1 MRITFV
7 RPMASMNQFILMPP
21 LNYLHLAAFLREQG
35 HTPFIFDKVLKKVD
49 NLAID
54 THIRNQKIKI
64 VGIGCMTCEFP
75 DAVAEAKRLKS
86 AFPGLIIVFGGAH
99 PSADPEECLKTG
111 VVDYVVV
118 GEGELALSALL
129 THLEKGIPV
138 ENIPGI
144 WSMDDGL
151 VLANQPATTPG
162 IDDLPFPAYDLLNLQ
177 DYYKLNLPWHF
188 PKRAEMVP
196 FISSRGCPYRC
207 SYCHNLHGKSY
218 RGQSAEWVV
227 DQLEY
232 LVRVLGVRE
241 IMMVD
246 DIFNFNLE
254 RAKAICRGII
264 DRKLDL
270 TMQFPNGVRGDRFD
284 EELVALMAKAGTH
297 FMAVAIETV
306 SVKFQKLI
314 RKNLKIDKAYQTVL
328 WAKKYGIE
336 VCGFFMIGFPGETKE
351 EIKETLDFAVGSPFD
366 NVFINIV
373 TPYKG
378 TELRKDITDGR
389 FGMVGDDAMAALE
402 GMIPEITNNEV
413 DRKTLI
419 RMQRV
424 AYWRFYL
431 KPFSLYSLS
440 KKMTKS
446 RNWRKIFNAVK
457 RRISQ
462 GEIVSVN

>member
-7 RPMASMNQFILMPP
+7 RPAASLNQFILMPP
-21 LNYLHLAAFLREQG
+21 LNFLHLSAYLRENG
-35 HTPFIFDKVLKKVD
+35 HTPFIFDRVIDTVTSEV
-49 NLAID
+49 ID
-54 THIRNQKIKI
+54 THIRNQQIKI
-64 VGIGCMTCEFP
+64 VGFGCMTCEFP
-75 DAVAEAKRLKS
+75 DAVAEAKRLKEK
-86 AFPGLIIVFGGAH
+86 FPDILVVFGGPH

-111 VVDYVVV
+111 VVDFVIV
-118 GEGELALSALL
+118 GEGEIALTQLL
-129 THLEKGIPV
+129 NHLEQGLPTDQIQ
-138 ENIPGI
+138 GL
-144 WSMDDGL
+144 WTMDEGL
-151 VLANQPATTPG
+151 VLASNPAPTPE
-162 IDDLPFPAYDLLNLQ
+162 IDSLPFPAYDMLDLSA
-177 DYYKLNLPWHF
+177 YYKLNLPWHF
-188 PKRAEMVP
+188 PRRPEMVP

-218 RGQSAEWVV
+218 RGQSAEWVI

-232 LVRVLGVRE
+232 LDKVLGVRE

-246 DIFNFNLE
+246 DIFNFDLE
-254 RAKAICRGII
+254 RAKTICRGII
-264 DRKLDL
+264 DRKINL
-270 TMQFPNGVRGDRFD
+270 TIQFPNGVRGDRFD
-284 EELVALMAKAGTH
+284 EELVELMAKAGTH

-306 SVKFQKLI
+306 SVKYQKLI

-336 VCGFFMIGFPGETKE
+336 VCGFFMIGFPGESKE
-351 EIKETLDFAVGSPFD
+351 EIQETLDFAVGSPFD

-378 TELRKDITDGR
+378 TELRKDMAEGR
-389 FGMVGDDAMAALE
+389 FGMMEGETVEALD
-402 GMIPEITNNEV
+402 GLIPEIANNAV
-413 DRKTLI
+413 SRKELV
-419 RMQRV
+419 RMQRI
-424 AYWRFYL
+424 AYWKFYL

-440 KKMTKS
+440 KKLTKL

>member
-1 MRITFV
+1 MRITFI
-7 RPMASMNQFILMPP
+7 RPAASLNQFILMPP
-21 LNYLHLAAFLREQG
+21 LNYLHLAAYLREHG
-35 HTPFIFDKVLKKVD
+35 HTPFVFDRILPEVSEEV
-49 NLAID
+49 ID
-54 THIRNQKIKI
+54 THLRNQKIPI

-75 DAVAEAKRLKS
+75 DAVAEAKRLKHL
-86 AFPGLIIVFGGAH
+86 FPEVKIVFGGAH

-111 VVDYVVV
+111 VVDYVIV
-118 GEGELALSALL
+118 GEGELALKTLL
-129 THLEKGIPV
+129 DRLEQGLPTHD
-138 ENIPGI
+138 IPGI
-144 WSMDDGL
+144 WLEDDGL
-151 VLANQPATTPG
+151 ILASQPATTPD
-162 IDDLPFPAYDLLNLQ
+162 IEQLPFPAYDMLDLPS
-177 DYYKLNLPWHF
+177 YYRLNLPWHF
-188 PKRAEMVP
+188 PKRPQMVP

-241 IMMVD
+241 VMMVD
-246 DIFNFNLE
+246 DIFNFDLE

-264 DRKLDL
+264 DRKLNL

-284 EELVALMAKAGTH
+284 EELVQLMAQAGTH

-306 SVKFQKLI
+306 SVKYQKLI
-314 RKNLKIDKAYQTVL
+314 RKNLKIDRAYQTVL

-336 VCGFFMIGFPGETKE
+336 VCGFFMIGFPGETQD

-389 FGMVGDDAMAALE
+389 FGAVDQETVDALE
-402 GMIPEITNNEV
+402 GLFPEIAKNPV
-413 DRKTLI
+413 DRRMLV
-419 RMQRV
+419 RMQRI

-440 KKMTKS
+440 KKLTKL

-462 GEIVSVN
+462 GEVVSVN

>member
-7 RPMASMNQFILMPP
+7 RPAASLNQFILMPP
-21 LNYLHLAAFLREQG
+21 LNYLHLAAYLRENG
-35 HTPFIFDKVLKKVD
+35 HTPFVFDKILEGTNSEV
-49 NLAID
+49 ID
-54 THIRNQKIKI
+54 THIRNQKISV

-75 DAVAEAKRLKS
+75 DAVAEAKRLKQV
-86 AFPGLIIVFGGAH
+86 FPNLIIIFGGAH

-111 VVDYVVV
+111 VVDYVIV
-118 GEGELALSALL
+118 GEGELALKTLL
-129 THLEKGIPV
+129 DRIERNEETSGITGV
-138 ENIPGI
+138 
-144 WSMDDGL
+144 WSSDEGL
-151 VLANQPATTPG
+151 ILASNPATTPD
-162 IDDLPFPAYDLLNLQ
+162 INNLPLPAYDMLDLSA
-177 DYYKLNLPWHF
+177 YYKLNLPWHF
-188 PKRAEMVP
+188 PKRPQMVP

-218 RGQSAEWVV
+218 RGQSAEWVI

-246 DIFNFNLE
+246 DIFNFDLE
-254 RAKAICRGII
+254 RAKTICRGII

-270 TMQFPNGVRGDRFD
+270 TIQFPNGVRGDRFD
-284 EELVALMAKAGTH
+284 EELVELMAKAGTH

-306 SVKFQKLI
+306 SGKYQKLI
-314 RKNLKIDKAYQTVL
+314 RKNLKIDRAYQTVL

-351 EIKETLDFAVGSPFD
+351 EVKETLDFAVGSPFD

-378 TELRKDITDGR
+378 TELRNDITDGR
-389 FGMVGDDAMAALE
+389 FGTVDEETVEALE
-402 GMIPEITNNEV
+402 GLFPEIANNPV
-413 DRKTLI
+413 DRPTLV
-419 RMQRV
+419 RMQRI

-440 KKMTKS
+440 KKLTKM

-457 RRISQ
+457 RRISR
-462 GEIVSVN
+462 GEVVSVN